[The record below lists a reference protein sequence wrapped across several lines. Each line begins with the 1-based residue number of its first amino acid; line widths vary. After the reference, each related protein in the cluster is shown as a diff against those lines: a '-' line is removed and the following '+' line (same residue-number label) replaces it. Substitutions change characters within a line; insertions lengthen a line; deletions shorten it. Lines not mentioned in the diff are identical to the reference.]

1 MFPAGPCTTRAQ
13 RRPGRRRTERPAIF
27 VTDVVGQ
34 AGSAGPAPSR
44 SDLRLKVAIVTS
56 HLLLIAHGHPI
67 LIRSRNFLLQMKE
80 AVIFLLI
87 DMIADSAL
95 DVLQL
100 FVPIVAQ
107 RVQHLKQRQLDLGG
121 LLLLKGHRHMRLV
134 AVR

>member
-13 RRPGRRRTERPAIF
+13 RRPGCRRTERPAIF

-56 HLLLIAHGHPI
+56 HLLLIARGHPI

-80 AVIFLLI
+80 AVILLLI
-87 DMIADSAL
+87 DMMGDRAL

-100 FVPIVAQ
+100 FAPIVAQ

>member
-56 HLLLIAHGHPI
+56 HLLLIARGHPI

>member
-1 MFPAGPCTTRAQ
+1 
-13 RRPGRRRTERPAIF
+13 
-27 VTDVVGQ
+27 
-34 AGSAGPAPSR
+34 
-44 SDLRLKVAIVTS
+44 
-56 HLLLIAHGHPI
+56 
-67 LIRSRNFLLQMKE
+67 MKE

-87 DMIADSAL
+87 DMIADSTL